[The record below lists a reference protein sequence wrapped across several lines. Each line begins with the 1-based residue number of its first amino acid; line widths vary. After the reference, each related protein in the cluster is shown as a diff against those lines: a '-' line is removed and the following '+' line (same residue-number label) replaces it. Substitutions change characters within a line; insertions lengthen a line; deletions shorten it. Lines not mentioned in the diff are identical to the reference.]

1 MYFRSV
7 MRCGMGPIGLSLCLV
22 AGFGVLAPVA
32 RAASCL
38 TQATMPAEERG
49 ALAAAARGMLA
60 KVQNGDVNGLKANTL
75 PAVAA
80 DFSGIAQ
87 SVQTL
92 TPDVK
97 SATIT
102 VDAVYDLDAST
113 DAPGAQ
119 STQFFCGSAPVVV
132 LNFSGLPPGK
142 YALAL
147 VHATGVEKP
156 QRVSLILAQ
165 NGGQWQLA
173 GFFAK
178 PMLNAGHDGLWYWV
192 SARKY
197 KQMNGMWAAWI
208 YYRTAANLLMPL
220 DNLSSPNLQKLQQET
235 DEVKPADFPAD
246 KPVTVN
252 SAAGTFQ
259 VTAVD
264 TTNAFGGLD
273 LEVHYA
279 PDPGQASQLHNPP
292 MARRQVVGVMT
303 ALLAT
308 HPELKEAFHGI
319 WVQADQGTVSLFA
332 LELPMD
338 QIAAVR

>member
-1 MYFRSV
+1 
-7 MRCGMGPIGLSLCLV
+7 
-22 AGFGVLAPVA
+22 
-32 RAASCL
+32 
-38 TQATMPAEERG
+38 
-49 ALAAAARGMLA
+49 
-60 KVQNGDVNGLKANTL
+60 VNGLRANTL
-75 PAVAA
+75 PVVAA

-87 SVQTL
+87 SVQSL

-97 SATIT
+97 MATIT
-102 VDAVYDLDAST
+102 VEAVYDLDAST

-156 QRVSLILAQ
+156 QQVSLILAQ

-173 GFFAK
+173 GFFAR
-178 PMLNAGHDGLWYWV
+178 PMVNAGHDGLWYWV
-192 SARKY
+192 AARKY
-197 KQMNGMWAAWI
+197 KQMNGRWAACI
-208 YYRTAANLLMPL
+208 YYRVAANLLEPL

-235 DEVKPADFPAD
+235 DEVKPGDFPVD
-246 KPVTVN
+246 RPVTVN
-252 SAAGTFQ
+252 SAAGAFQ

-264 TTNAFGGLD
+264 TTTAFGGLD

-279 PDPGQASQLHNPP
+279 PNPGQAAQLHDPP
-292 MARRQVVGVMT
+292 AARRQVMGVMT

-308 HPELKEAFHGI
+308 HPELKGAFHGI
-319 WVQADQGTVSLFA
+319 WVQADQGTASLFA

-338 QIAAVR
+338 QIAAGR